1 MLSIH
6 QCCFQLYP
14 NKKFPL
20 FLHWRVLTDHSLY
33 LDHFKCCY
41 WWWLWLWPK
50 CRWWKPFR
58 PRPTPERGCWS
69 KWELN
74 PRNWGK
80 EFLKARTLR
89 CEWNDYQFRENMLI
103 MLIMVIMMVIMIEV
117 QPVLIFL
124 HKMCGTDGRHCW
136 QVFLG
141 TIPGLLLLR
150 CKGFI
155 FTLLL
160 KRWHPHKQIVWAWL
174 NQPEPCQVLASLLKA
189 LPTCIGGLLV
199 NSLLLDPMVSV
210 IYTGMGILFW

>member
-20 FLHWRVLTDHSLY
+20 FLHRPFEGVLAHNSLY
-33 LDHFKCCY
+33 LDRFRYMLLLMMTVTLGQIKMVSD
-41 WWWLWLWPK
+41 
-50 CRWWKPFR
+50 RWWKPFR

-89 CEWNDYQFRENMLI
+89 CEWNDYQFRENLLI
-103 MLIMVIMMVIMIEV
+103 MLMMVIMMRMIMIEV

-141 TIPGLLLLR
+141 TILGLLLLR
-150 CKGFI
+150 C
-155 FTLLL
+155 
-160 KRWHPHKQIVWAWL
+160 
-174 NQPEPCQVLASLLKA
+174 
-189 LPTCIGGLLV
+189 
-199 NSLLLDPMVSV
+199 
-210 IYTGMGILFW
+210 